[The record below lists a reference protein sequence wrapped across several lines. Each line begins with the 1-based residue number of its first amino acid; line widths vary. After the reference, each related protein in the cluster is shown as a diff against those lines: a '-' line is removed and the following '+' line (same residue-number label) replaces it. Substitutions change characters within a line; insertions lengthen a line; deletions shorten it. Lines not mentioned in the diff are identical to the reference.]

1 MIRPGA
7 IHRSNGGYLVLDAKS
22 VLSEPYVWQT
32 LKQIL
37 FSGSEAI
44 ENLEHKVG
52 FLSTVSLKPEP
63 IPLDIKIIMIG
74 EPWIYSMLSTM
85 DTDFKKLFKIKA
97 EFDWEMKL
105 EEDTI
110 GKLCSLVCSIVRE
123 NSLKE
128 FDRDAVREII
138 KRAIFLSGNRRK
150 VSTQFGT
157 LKQLLLESSV
167 VADIEGRDMVSAD
180 DVSKAWEE
188 MKIRVS
194 LYQDKIKEMFADSSL
209 LVQTVG
215 ELVGEINGLT
225 VVQTEDMAFGIPVKI
240 TAKVG
245 PGNSGIV
252 DIQKEAELSG
262 NIHTKAGLT
271 IQGYMSSRYARNFP
285 LSLNGSISFE
295 QVYSM
300 VEGDSASVAETVAF
314 LSALAGVPISQ
325 SIAVTGSINQ
335 SGRVQPVGGV
345 QYKVEGFYELCKMKG
360 LDGKQGVIVPDTN
373 FDNLVLPDE
382 IVEAL
387 KSKKFNIWT
396 IETVDEAI
404 ELLTGMKAGEIGEE
418 GSYPEETFNYL
429 VTRELQRLYDI
440 SSKDKSN

>member
-1 MIRPGA
+1 
-7 IHRSNGGYLVLDAKS
+7 
-22 VLSEPYVWQT
+22 
-32 LKQIL
+32 
-37 FSGSEAI
+37 
-44 ENLEHKVG
+44 
-52 FLSTVSLKPEP
+52 
-63 IPLDIKIIMIG
+63 
-74 EPWIYSMLSTM
+74 
-85 DTDFKKLFKIKA
+85 
-97 EFDWEMKL
+97 
-105 EEDTI
+105 
-110 GKLCSLVCSIVRE
+110 
-123 NSLKE
+123 
-128 FDRDAVREII
+128 
-138 KRAIFLSGNRRK
+138 
-150 VSTQFGT
+150 
-157 LKQLLLESSV
+157 
-167 VADIEGRDMVSAD
+167 
-180 DVSKAWEE
+180 
-188 MKIRVS
+188 
-194 LYQDKIKEMFADSSL
+194 
-209 LVQTVG
+209 
-215 ELVGEINGLT
+215 
-225 VVQTEDMAFGIPVKI
+225 
-240 TAKVG
+240 
-245 PGNSGIV
+245 
-252 DIQKEAELSG
+252 
-262 NIHTKAGLT
+262 
-271 IQGYMSSRYARNFP
+271 
-285 LSLNGSISFE
+285 
-295 QVYSM
+295 M